1 MNTVSKIIVIGAA
14 SLATALGTARIVS
27 KVAKQQEESFFPE
40 HAENEMNL
48 GGSFDL
54 GSINHF
60 ERNATTQPEEPEPV
74 QDVAFEDENGNFVAL
89 PTTEEMVFEDIYSDS
104 REEPAS
110 KEPVVAPQAAL
121 TQEAEAQPAART
133 APETEAQPAAQTA
146 PETEGKPAVQPL
158 PQAVAGPAAQQD
170 AETEVSPEA
179 QAAPEA
185 VAEPAAQPS
194 AKAEVQP
201 SPQAEAEPEAQ
212 PAPQEKAEA
221 QVAPQAQPH
230 KKETIMVGSAVV
242 SADTSN
248 GFIQLVS
255 ATTGKT
261 PESLVVLAAPKAEVM
276 VFSFADAKER
286 NENTMDAV
294 YFVSQDGTVSEPPAG
309 EKENVMAFGRTF
321 ISRNEDFKKFL
332 AQ

>member
-60 ERNATTQPEEPEPV
+60 ERNAATQPEEPEPV

-89 PTTEEMVFEDIYSDS
+89 PSTEEMVFEDIYSDS

-110 KEPVVAPQAAL
+110 KE
-121 TQEAEAQPAART
+121 
-133 APETEAQPAAQTA
+133 
-146 PETEGKPAVQPL
+146 
-158 PQAVAGPAAQQD
+158 QAVAGPAAQQD

-179 QAAPEA
+179 QTAPET

-212 PAPQEKAEA
+212 PEAQPAPQEKAEA
-221 QVAPQAQPH
+221 QAAPQAQPH
-230 KKETIMVGSAVV
+230 KKETIMVGSAIV